1 MADLIET
8 IEKQSKAEI
17 KQWDFDFRKQI
28 PSGATIESVDAIH
41 TPPVGGTAD
50 TPRVGT
56 PANGQVGV
64 EIGPLDVTGWHYLSV
79 RATLSNTQVIE
90 ILLRFA
96 VEF

>member
-8 IEKQSKAEI
+8 TEKQSLAEI

-28 PSGATIESVDAIH
+28 PTGASISDISAVH
-41 TPPVGGTAD
+41 TPPTGGTAD

-56 PANGQVGV
+56 PENGQVAV
-64 EIGPLDVTGWHYLSV
+64 EIGPLDATGWHYLSV